1 MSLFG
6 IAPGFG
12 ASTLANLTGTGA
24 LAGGGAA
31 GGAAAGAGALAGL
44 GPVLL
49 ANAGLNFLGNVVGGN
64 SQAQAQA
71 QQTQLQGLFTKLAP
85 INTRLTYAGQ
95 ELMANLAP
103 YLGAEAAQTNLIGQ
117 SVYDMF
123 TGARSKESQMA
134 GLQTGIASQLAGAAI
149 GQQEM
154 AAKGRTALELLGGET
169 QADLAKKG
177 ADVLG
182 LQYTN
187 LAKGITDVGTSAANT
202 RNAQVLAQTQANLD
216 IGKNLALLKGQGE
229 KELAM
234 RREARGA
241 ALGAGGF
248 A

>member
-1 MSLFG
+1 MAM
-6 IAPGFG
+6 APLALG
-12 ASTLANLTGTGA
+12 AINAA
-24 LAGGGAA
+24 AGGGAA
-31 GGAAAGAGALAGL
+31 AGL
-44 GPVLL
+44 GSTLGGIGML
-49 ANAGLNFLGNVVGGN
+49 AGGLGSAFGSIFGGGS
-64 SQAQAQA
+64 SQPADYSALYAQ
-71 QQTQLQGLFTKLAP
+71 LAP

-95 ELMANLAP
+95 ELMANMAP

-134 GLQTGIASQLAGAAI
+134 GLQTGIASQLAGAGI
-149 GQQEM
+149 SQQEL
-154 AAKGRTALELLGGET
+154 AAKGRTSLEIGAGEK
-169 QADLAKKG
+169 QLDLASKA
-177 ADVLG
+177 ADALG

-187 LAKGITDVGTSAANT
+187 LAKGITDVGTNAANT

>member
-1 MSLFG
+1 M
-6 IAPGFG
+6 PGF
-12 ASTLANLTGTGA
+12 AA
-24 LAGGGAA
+24 LAAMPLLAGAGVPGITAAA
-31 GGAAAGAGALAGL
+31 GGAAAAGGLGATLGGIGTLAGGL
-44 GPVLL
+44 GS
-49 ANAGLNFLGNVVGGN
+49 AFGSIFGGGS
-64 SQAQAQA
+64 SQPADYSSLYAQ
-71 QQTQLQGLFTKLAP
+71 LAP

-95 ELMANLAP
+95 ELMANMAP

-134 GLQTGIASQLAGAAI
+134 GLQTGITSQLAGAAI

-154 AAKGRTALELLGGET
+154 AAKLRTAAEGEALGT
-169 QADLAKKG
+169 QTGLVEKG
-177 ADVLG
+177 ADALG

>member
-1 MSLFG
+1 MAM
-6 IAPGFG
+6 APLALG
-12 ASTLANLTGTGA
+12 AINA
-24 LAGGGAA
+24 AA
-31 GGAAAGAGALAGL
+31 GTGAAAGGLGSTLGGIGMLAGGL
-44 GPVLL
+44 GS
-49 ANAGLNFLGNVVGGN
+49 AFGSIFGGGGS
-64 SQAQAQA
+64 SQPADYSALYAQ
-71 QQTQLQGLFTKLAP
+71 LAP

-95 ELMANLAP
+95 ELMANMAP

-154 AAKGRTALELLGGET
+154 AAKGRTAMELLGGET

-229 KELAM
+229 KELAL

>member
-1 MSLFG
+1 MAM
-6 IAPGFG
+6 APLALG
-12 ASTLANLTGTGA
+12 AINA
-24 LAGGGAA
+24 AA
-31 GGAAAGAGALAGL
+31 GTGAAAGGLGSTLGGIGMLAGGL
-44 GPVLL
+44 GS
-49 ANAGLNFLGNVVGGN
+49 AFGSIFGGGS
-64 SQAQAQA
+64 SQPADYSALYAQ
-71 QQTQLQGLFTKLAP
+71 LAP

-95 ELMANLAP
+95 ELMANMAP

-154 AAKGRTALELLGGET
+154 AAKGRTAMELLGGET

-229 KELAM
+229 KELAL

>member
-1 MSLFG
+1 MAM
-6 IAPGFG
+6 APLALG
-12 ASTLANLTGTGA
+12 AINA
-24 LAGGGAA
+24 GAA

-44 GPVLL
+44 GPFML
-49 ANAGLNFLGNVVGGN
+49 AGAGLNFLGSAIGGN

-71 QQTQLQGLFTKLAP
+71 AQTELQGLFTKLAP

-134 GLQTGIASQLAGAAI
+134 GALTGPMMKFAEEAI
-149 GQQEM
+149 GQQGL
-154 AAKGRTALELLGGET
+154 AAKLRTAGEGKALET
-169 QADLAKKG
+169 QAGLVEKG
-177 ADVLG
+177 ADALG

-187 LAKGITDVGTSAANT
+187 LAKGITDVGTNAANT

>member
-1 MSLFG
+1 MAM
-6 IAPGFG
+6 APLALG
-12 ASTLANLTGTGA
+12 AINAA
-24 LAGGGAA
+24 AGGGAA
-31 GGAAAGAGALAGL
+31 AGL
-44 GPVLL
+44 GSTLGGIGML
-49 ANAGLNFLGNVVGGN
+49 AGGLGSAFGSIFGGGGS
-64 SQAQAQA
+64 SQPADYSALYAQ
-71 QQTQLQGLFTKLAP
+71 LAP

-95 ELMANLAP
+95 ELMANMAP

-117 SVYDMF
+117 SIYDMF

-154 AAKGRTALELLGGET
+154 AAKGRTAMELLGGET
-169 QADLAKKG
+169 QAALAKKG

-202 RNAQVLAQTQANLD
+202 RNAQVLAQTQTNLD

>member
-1 MSLFG
+1 MSVAPANLAAMNASAGMAALGPWMLGAAGLSTLGSLFG
-6 IAPGFG
+6 
-12 ASTLANLTGTGA
+12 SNQQSQ
-24 LAGGGAA
+24 
-31 GGAAAGAGALAGL
+31 AAA
-44 GPVLL
+44 
-49 ANAGLNFLGNVVGGN
+49 
-64 SQAQAQA
+64 AQ
-71 QQTQLQGLFTKLAP
+71 TELQGLYAKLAP

-95 ELMANLAP
+95 ELMANMAP
-103 YLGAEAAQTNLIGQ
+103 YLGAQAAQTNLIGQ

-134 GLQTGIASQLAGAAI
+134 GLQTGLASIFGTAAGDVQKTAAL
-149 GQQEM
+149 GRV
-154 AAKGRTALELLGGET
+154 ATGLKGMET
-169 QADLAKKG
+169 QAKLAEKG

>member
-1 MSLFG
+1 MAM
-6 IAPGFG
+6 APLALG
-12 ASTLANLTGTGA
+12 AINA
-24 LAGGGAA
+24 AA
-31 GGAAAGAGALAGL
+31 GTGAAAGGLGSTLGGIGMLAGGL
-44 GPVLL
+44 GS
-49 ANAGLNFLGNVVGGN
+49 AFGSIFGGGGS
-64 SQAQAQA
+64 SQPADYSALYAQ
-71 QQTQLQGLFTKLAP
+71 LAP

-95 ELMANLAP
+95 ELMANMAP
-103 YLGAEAAQTNLIGQ
+103 YLGAEAAQTNLISQ

-154 AAKGRTALELLGGET
+154 AAKGRTAMELLGGET

-229 KELAM
+229 KELAL

>member
-1 MSLFG
+1 MA
-6 IAPGFG
+6 AP
-12 ASTLANLTGTGA
+12 LGA
-24 LAGGGAA
+24 L
-31 GGAAAGAGALAGL
+31 
-44 GPVLL
+44 GPWMF
-49 ANAGLNFLGNVVGGN
+49 ASQGLNFLGSAIGGN
-64 SQAQAQA
+64 QQAQSQAAQ
-71 QQTQLQGLFTKLAP
+71 TELQGLYAKLAP
-85 INTRLTYAGQ
+85 INTLLTYAGQ
-95 ELMANLAP
+95 ELMANMAP
-103 YLGAEAAQTNLIGQ
+103 YIGAEAAQTNLIGQ
-117 SVYDMF
+117 YMYDIG

-134 GLQTGIASQLAGAAI
+134 GLRTGIASQLAGAAI

-154 AAKGRTALELLGGET
+154 AAKGRTAMELLGGET

-202 RNAQVLAQTQANLD
+202 RNAQVLAQTQTNLD

>member
-1 MSLFG
+1 MAM
-6 IAPGFG
+6 APLALG
-12 ASTLANLTGTGA
+12 AINA
-24 LAGGGAA
+24 AA
-31 GGAAAGAGALAGL
+31 GTGAAAGGLGSTLGGIGMLAGGL
-44 GPVLL
+44 GS
-49 ANAGLNFLGNVVGGN
+49 AFGSIFGGGGS
-64 SQAQAQA
+64 SQPADYSALYAQ
-71 QQTQLQGLFTKLAP
+71 LAP

-95 ELMANLAP
+95 ELMANMAP

-117 SVYDMF
+117 SIYDMF

-134 GLQTGIASQLAGAAI
+134 GVMTGYTAGLGQALTDVQKTAAMGRVATQL
-149 GQQEM
+149 
-154 AAKGRTALELLGGET
+154 KGMEA
-169 QADLAKKG
+169 QADLVKKG

-187 LAKGITDVGTSAANT
+187 LAKGITDVGTNAANT

-229 KELAM
+229 KELAL

>member
-1 MSLFG
+1 M
-6 IAPGFG
+6 PGF
-12 ASTLANLTGTGA
+12 AA
-24 LAGGGAA
+24 LAAMPLLAGAGVPGITAAA
-31 GGAAAGAGALAGL
+31 GGAAAGGAAAGL
-44 GPVLL
+44 GSTL
-49 ANAGLNFLGNVVGGN
+49 AGAGMLAGGLGSAFGSLFGGRS
-64 SQAQAQA
+64 SQPADYSSLYAQ
-71 QQTQLQGLFTKLAP
+71 LAP

-95 ELMANLAP
+95 ELMANMAP

-117 SVYDMF
+117 SIYDMF

-134 GLQTGIASQLAGAAI
+134 GLQTGIASLLAGAAI

-154 AAKGRTALELLGGET
+154 AAKGRTAMELLGGET
-169 QADLAKKG
+169 QAKLAEKG

-229 KELAM
+229 LEFAK

>member
-1 MSLFG
+1 MAM
-6 IAPGFG
+6 APLALG
-12 ASTLANLTGTGA
+12 AINA
-24 LAGGGAA
+24 GAA
-31 GGAAAGAGALAGL
+31 GGAAAGGLGSTLGGIGMLAGGL
-44 GPVLL
+44 GS
-49 ANAGLNFLGNVVGGN
+49 AFGSIFGGGGSSQN
-64 SQAQAQA
+64 SAA
-71 QQTQLQGLFTKLAP
+71 QLQGLYAQLAP

-95 ELMANLAP
+95 ELMANMAP

-117 SVYDMF
+117 SIYDMF

>member
-1 MSLFG
+1 MP
-6 IAPGFG
+6 IP
-12 ASTLANLTGTGA
+12 A
-24 LAGGGAA
+24 LIPALGLGSAAISSAAAATPALA
-31 GGAAAGAGALAGL
+31 GGAAAAGGLGATLGGIGTLAGGL
-44 GPVLL
+44 GS
-49 ANAGLNFLGNVVGGN
+49 AFGSIFGGGGGS
-64 SQAQAQA
+64 SQPADYSSLYAQ
-71 QQTQLQGLFTKLAP
+71 LAP

-95 ELMANLAP
+95 ELMANMAP
-103 YLGAEAAQTNLIGQ
+103 YLGTEAAQTNLIGQ

-154 AAKGRTALELLGGET
+154 AAKGRTAMELLGGET

-229 KELAM
+229 LEFAK

>member
-1 MSLFG
+1 MPLPAFG
-6 IAPGFG
+6 
-12 ASTLANLTGTGA
+12 TLAAMPLLAGAGVPGITAAAGTGA
-24 LAGGGAA
+24 AAAGGLGSTLGGIGMLAGGLGSAFGSIF
-31 GGAAAGAGALAGL
+31 GG
-44 GPVLL
+44 
-49 ANAGLNFLGNVVGGN
+49 GGS
-64 SQAQAQA
+64 SQPADYSSLYAQ
-71 QQTQLQGLFTKLAP
+71 LAP

-95 ELMANLAP
+95 ELMANMAP

-154 AAKGRTALELLGGET
+154 AAKGRTAMELLGGET
-169 QADLAKKG
+169 QAKLAEKG

-216 IGKNLALLKGQGE
+216 IGKALALERGRGE
-229 KELAM
+229 REEM
-234 RREARGA
+234 HRRSARAA
-241 ALGAGGF
+241 ALNAGGF

>member
-1 MSLFG
+1 MAM
-6 IAPGFG
+6 APLALG
-12 ASTLANLTGTGA
+12 AINA
-24 LAGGGAA
+24 GAA

-44 GPVLL
+44 GPFML
-49 ANAGLNFLGNVVGGN
+49 AGAGLNFLGSAIGGN

-71 QQTQLQGLFTKLAP
+71 AQTELQGLYTKLAP

-134 GLQTGIASQLAGAAI
+134 GALTGPMMKFAEEAI
-149 GQQEM
+149 GQQGL
-154 AAKGRTALELLGGET
+154 AAKLRTAAEGKAFET
-169 QADLAKKG
+169 QAGLVEKG

-202 RNAQVLAQTQANLD
+202 RNLMVANQQKANLD
-216 IGKNLALLKGQGE
+216 TAQALALERGRGE
-229 KELAM
+229 REEM
-234 RREARGA
+234 HRRSARAA
-241 ALGAGGF
+241 ALNAGNF

>member
-1 MSLFG
+1 M
-6 IAPGFG
+6 
-12 ASTLANLTGTGA
+12 
-24 LAGGGAA
+24 LAGGLGSAFGSIF
-31 GGAAAGAGALAGL
+31 GGGGSSQPADYSALY
-44 GPVLL
+44 
-49 ANAGLNFLGNVVGGN
+49 
-64 SQAQAQA
+64 AQ
-71 QQTQLQGLFTKLAP
+71 LAP

-95 ELMANLAP
+95 ELMANMAP

-154 AAKGRTALELLGGET
+154 AAKGRTAMELLGGET

-187 LAKGITDVGTSAANT
+187 LAKGITDVGTNAANT

-229 KELAM
+229 KELAL

>member
-1 MSLFG
+1 MAM
-6 IAPGFG
+6 APLALG
-12 ASTLANLTGTGA
+12 AINA
-24 LAGGGAA
+24 AA
-31 GGAAAGAGALAGL
+31 GTGAAAGGLGSTLGGIGMLAGGL
-44 GPVLL
+44 GS
-49 ANAGLNFLGNVVGGN
+49 AFGSIFGGGGS
-64 SQAQAQA
+64 SQPADYSALYAQ
-71 QQTQLQGLFTKLAP
+71 LAP

-95 ELMANLAP
+95 ELITNMAP
-103 YLGAEAAQTNLIGQ
+103 YLGAEAAQTNLISQ

-134 GLQTGIASQLAGAAI
+134 GVMTGYTAGLGQALTDVQKTAGMGRVATQL
-149 GQQEM
+149 
-154 AAKGRTALELLGGET
+154 KGMEA
-169 QADLAKKG
+169 QADLVKKG

-187 LAKGITDVGTSAANT
+187 LAKGITDVGTNAANT

-229 KELAM
+229 KELAL

>member
-1 MSLFG
+1 MAM
-6 IAPGFG
+6 APLALG
-12 ASTLANLTGTGA
+12 AINA
-24 LAGGGAA
+24 GAA
-31 GGAAAGAGALAGL
+31 GGAAAGGLGATLGGIGMLAGGL
-44 GPVLL
+44 GS
-49 ANAGLNFLGNVVGGN
+49 AFGSIFGGGGS
-64 SQAQAQA
+64 SQPADYSALYAQ
-71 QQTQLQGLFTKLAP
+71 LAP

-95 ELMANLAP
+95 ELMANMAP
-103 YLGAEAAQTNLIGQ
+103 YLGAEAAQTNLISQ

-154 AAKGRTALELLGGET
+154 AAKGRTAMELLGGET
-169 QADLAKKG
+169 QADLVKKG

-229 KELAM
+229 KELAL